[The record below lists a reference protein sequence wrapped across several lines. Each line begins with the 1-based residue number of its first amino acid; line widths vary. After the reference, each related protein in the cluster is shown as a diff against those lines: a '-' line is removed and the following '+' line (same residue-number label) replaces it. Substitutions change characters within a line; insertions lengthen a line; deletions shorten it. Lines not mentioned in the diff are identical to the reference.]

1 MARVE
6 FFAAWFSCFKPGSL
20 VNAAAAA
27 GVAALRPQ
35 WERFAGQTRAQ
46 KDRASRLSW
55 ARCDSQG
62 LAKAPRIA
70 LEGSEK
76 FRPHGIV
83 GSGCEKGAHA
93 AGTPCVECDAARRRF
108 AAAVQR
114 EDAAVPAAA
123 APQTYRALYDGH
135 WRAEALRL
143 MTSGPSGAAP
153 AAAHSRL
160 AATPSAEA
168 LECDPF
174 ERGAGACAIS

>member
-20 VNAAAAA
+20 VNPAAAA

-35 WERFAGQTRAQ
+35 WERFAGLTRAQ
-46 KDRASRLSW
+46 KDRAARLSG
-55 ARCDSQG
+55 AQCESQC
-62 LAKAPRIA
+62 LAKAPRVA

-83 GSGCEKGAHA
+83 GNECEKGAHV
-93 AGTPCVECDAARRRF
+93 AGTPCTECEAARRRF

-114 EDAAVPAAA
+114 EDAAVLAAA
-123 APQTYRALYDGH
+123 EPQTYSALYDEH

-143 MTSGPSGAAP
+143 MTSGPAGAAP

-160 AATPSAEA
+160 AATPS
-168 LECDPF
+168 LESDPF
-174 ERGAGACAIS
+174 ECGAGACTIS